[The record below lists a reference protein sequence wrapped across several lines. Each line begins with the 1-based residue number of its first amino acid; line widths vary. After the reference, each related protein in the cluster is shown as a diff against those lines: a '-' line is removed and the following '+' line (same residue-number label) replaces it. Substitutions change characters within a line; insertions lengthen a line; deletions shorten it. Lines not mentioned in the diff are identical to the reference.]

1 MIIEDQVMLPVKPA
15 DSSDVV
21 TIIYINIINSA
32 VNLMVKQVMDAFYFL
47 RPSPVVESCRAAC
60 LQNTILY

>member
-32 VNLMVKQVMDAFYFL
+32 VNLMVKQVRFL
-47 RPSPVVESCRAAC
+47 LIAAESSC
-60 LQNTILY
+60 